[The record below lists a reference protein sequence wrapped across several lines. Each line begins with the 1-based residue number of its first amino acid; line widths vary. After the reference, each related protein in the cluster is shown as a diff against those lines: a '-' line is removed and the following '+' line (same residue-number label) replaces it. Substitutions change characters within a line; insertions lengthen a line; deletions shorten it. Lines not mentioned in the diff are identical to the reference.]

1 MSTSVTTQIPIYR
14 PERIQRRAHQLLI
27 LIFACAVLGCLAM
40 VGGPAINDYKIE
52 ANPGRAL
59 ARVVDVS
66 DTRAIVEFQ
75 DDQGRYQSPSEGI
88 LYPTGLG
95 EGQRVWVSY
104 AKDNT
109 NLVKVEGR
117 KWTLAIIPALSVL
130 AVATV
135 VFALLW
141 WLVNALTARYIRR
154 KDAINRLTGSRGGTV
169 RVTRIAPRT
178 HRQES
183 E

>member
-1 MSTSVTTQIPIYR
+1 
-14 PERIQRRAHQLLI
+14 
-27 LIFACAVLGCLAM
+27 M
-40 VGGPAINDYKIE
+40 VAGPAINDYKIGKD
-52 ANPGRAL
+52 PGRAL

-75 DDQGRYQSPSEGI
+75 DDQGRYQSPPEGI

-104 AKDNT
+104 FKEEP

-117 KWTLAIIPALSVL
+117 QWTLSIIPALSVA

-135 VFALLW
+135 IFAFLW
-141 WLVNALTARYIRR
+141 WIVNLLTARYIRR
-154 KDAINRLTGSRGGTV
+154 RDAMDAFTTSRGGTV
-169 RVTRIAPRT
+169 KVTRIAPRT
-178 HRQES
+178 PSQTTEDDS
-183 E
+183 ENAPD